1 MVVSGGLVS
10 GFAVDQQSTI
20 CRFYRCLSCLVAVW
34 PYPAGGGGWGG
45 EAPPT
50 RRKADRREA
59 FRLVYIHTYVYIYIY
74 IYVYII
80 IYLYK

>member
-34 PYPAGGGGWGG
+34 PGPAGALGGFGG
-45 EAPPT
+45 AKPPHGDAAGT
-50 RRKADRREA
+50 ILGICLGIPP
-59 FRLVYIHTYVYIYIY
+59 RLGRDKIES
-74 IYVYII
+74 
-80 IYLYK
+80 